1 MDWNKIGEIALS
13 VIVAF
18 GGAGAIAIG
27 AVKWISKILADRLS
41 RKYQLQLDEKLETV
55 KTALNKKE
63 YISKTRFDA
72 EFRMYQELSEKNIA
86 MVYCAGEAVVIVRG
100 APYSSQEIES
110 FVAKFCD
117 ELNDAEMTNRR
128 YAPFIEERIYER
140 YLMLEK
146 KATEIF
152 LLIKA
157 WKQFNASDDFKIE
170 ISDRTYQSSL
180 ELKKAIEEKQK
191 VLSDESN
198 ALLKELRQHLN
209 SLDVLDD

>member
-86 MVYCAGEAVVIVRG
+86 MVYCAGEAPLRRG
-100 APYSSQEIES
+100 SGKADQIEWSKQDQSPRYDQPPRWKHFDRGLLQLYRHPVCEESAPAGGGLCIRL
-110 FVAKFCD
+110 A
-117 ELNDAEMTNRR
+117 
-128 YAPFIEERIYER
+128 
-140 YLMLEK
+140 
-146 KATEIF
+146 
-152 LLIKA
+152 
-157 WKQFNASDDFKIE
+157 
-170 ISDRTYQSSL
+170 
-180 ELKKAIEEKQK
+180 
-191 VLSDESN
+191 
-198 ALLKELRQHLN
+198 
-209 SLDVLDD
+209 